1 VLRRNI
7 RAVALVGISRR
18 RVLRRNIRA
27 VVLVGINTLVRVE
40 VCCNPAN

>member
-7 RAVALVGISRR
+7 RVVALVGISRR